1 MRILSSMTKTTVE
14 TYENILKSAEKV
26 LLKQNI
32 REFVKEIMTKK
43 TLKDVVRLIK
53 TQVPTLLG
61 YTACQVFLAK
71 KQIKQLYTVSVE
83 EDESEDRSP
92 EFFGIKMN
100 YIE

>member
-1 MRILSSMTKTTVE
+1 MTKTTVE

-61 YTACQVFLAK
+61 YTAC
-71 KQIKQLYTVSVE
+71 
-83 EDESEDRSP
+83 
-92 EFFGIKMN
+92 
-100 YIE
+100 

>member
-26 LLKQNI
+26 LLKQKI
-32 REFVKEIMTKK
+32 REFVKEIITKK

-61 YTACQVFLAK
+61 YTAC
-71 KQIKQLYTVSVE
+71 
-83 EDESEDRSP
+83 
-92 EFFGIKMN
+92 
-100 YIE
+100 

>member
-32 REFVKEIMTKK
+32 REFVKEIITKK

-61 YTACQVFLAK
+61 YTAC
-71 KQIKQLYTVSVE
+71 
-83 EDESEDRSP
+83 
-92 EFFGIKMN
+92 
-100 YIE
+100 

>member
-1 MRILSSMTKTTVE
+1 MTKTTVE

-26 LLKQNI
+26 FLKQNI

-61 YTACQVFLAK
+61 YTAC
-71 KQIKQLYTVSVE
+71 
-83 EDESEDRSP
+83 
-92 EFFGIKMN
+92 
-100 YIE
+100 